1 MPILFLSFFLTSVS
15 ASLNSV
21 DWSFD
26 IKKVNI
32 LAPSWSS
39 LGSPG
44 TALRCTVQ
52 RSTQLPNP
60 PQLPCTAPDLAA
72 LGFRHGSQT
81 MRCTGVRTTDPG
93 SVNSQICWAQT
104 EERGSARPSPGGA
117 QGPITSPVSPTS
129 AQALEVTIHDNKL
142 STQILSILH
151 MKTKEGFNWV
161 FTHSPQDMNKHCG
174 HQYHLMSWCPCLDQ
188 HQP

>member
-1 MPILFLSFFLTSVS
+1 MSEVEGGGVQLPLAVVVGDEFVMPILFLSFFLTSVS

-52 RSTQLPNP
+52 YSTQLPNP

-104 EERGSARPSPGGA
+104 EERGSARQCAAIALWRPGA
-117 QGPITSPVSPTS
+117 DHLPR
-129 AQALEVTIHDNKL
+129 VTNL
-142 STQILSILH
+142 STGARGHNSRQQVVNPNSIYTAYD
-151 MKTKEGFNWV
+151 KNGF
-161 FTHSPQDMNKHCG
+161 
-174 HQYHLMSWCPCLDQ
+174 
-188 HQP
+188 